1 MVVDVKTMDTKKAQ
15 QVTAAEP
22 TLREVPKSTAKKHD
36 FIGNVRAEF
45 KKVSWT
51 SPEELRAYTKIVVG
65 ATLFLGLGVYFMD
78 LLIQLVLNS
87 LEAVIRLITG

>member
-1 MVVDVKTMDTKKAQ
+1 MVVDVKTMDTKKTQ
-15 QVTAAEP
+15 QVSAVEP
-22 TLREVPKSTAKKHD
+22 TVREVPKNVAKKRD
-36 FIGNVRAEF
+36 FIGDIRAEF
-45 KKVSWT
+45 NKVSWT

-87 LEAVIRLITG
+87 AEAVIRLITG